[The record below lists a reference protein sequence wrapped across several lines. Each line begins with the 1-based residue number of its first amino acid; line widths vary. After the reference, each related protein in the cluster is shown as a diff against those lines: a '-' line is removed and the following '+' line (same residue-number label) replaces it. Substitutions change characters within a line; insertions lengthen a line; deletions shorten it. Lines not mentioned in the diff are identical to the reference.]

1 MKRWNLAT
9 PAITLTLAVAAACA
23 GYDNSSGGGSSP
35 GQQAAPGGNKGPST
49 PSSSTP
55 DAGIAAAT
63 PPAPAVDAGPSM
75 APPPGPGTPP
85 ATANPPPTAG
95 TYVRGSLTPVYE
107 LIPRS
112 QYGLNNPFVNGV
124 QVALQDS
131 DMETTAVTTSAAQK
145 MSDVGALVSSDNGGT
160 PVTVIKNAEDQ
171 QRAGLIPFRG
181 KPSDV
186 KFVSLNGQTQLFVPL
201 GGDVMTS
208 GNEVSVLSVA
218 NNQIT
223 PIQRITVGVRP
234 QRLAVHPAGLVFV
247 CNQYSNYISIIDP
260 RTDQVLL
267 NGSKPVEI
275 PTEYMCADLAFVP
288 APDNNPDHQFLY
300 VANRWRHSVLKYEA
314 FVVRDAANNPVNVVQ
329 PDNVNP
335 TPANKPVAEILGVGN
350 NPWRLALSD
359 QQDALFVA
367 NNKGGEISRIELG
380 SDSVSNTGRIGINA
394 PTADV
399 ININNL
405 LFVPTTMPARGLVSN
420 LVQQVPAQLAVSPV
434 VVTGLDKQP
443 HVANPGAIF
452 DNTESYNFEDT
463 RSGLQQLD
471 FLLTQGSANN
481 FYYTDNVS
489 SEPNFQS
496 NQKILQAAGGVAIA
510 RNAAGTLAWVADQS
524 SDVIEELAINVGNS
538 PNAATSTGR
547 TFKTQHRPFAIT
559 VDEKNN
565 RLFVADWGSETV
577 ELIDLA
583 AGQSVA
589 QADTGYAQP
598 TYPATNVESGEFNF
612 YSAAWSN
619 NGRKACSSCHFDE
632 LDTDGVGYSQGAVA
646 PTTLAEVKPNH
657 NLGTT
662 NSYFWNGSFANGN
675 YTSLAFAFQT
685 RDNCQVVEFGF
696 VEGAGSNPATRI
708 GDPNNLFTNGQ
719 DTQCRPIDG
728 TPGSTANAAQIA
740 AVDKAEQAIAHA
752 QIQKITG
759 FQFEELARVIDAYS
773 SSAVHLQPNP
783 LHQMYLA
790 SQGGATQQLDSQTMT
805 DLKNGK
811 ALFVSAGCDSCH
823 TSSDPNHP
831 FTDDLNHGTGV
842 TWIQQFVNTYQND
855 PRITQTIGSFPE
867 TMLDALPASTA
878 NDHEVNVWTK
888 ADFFIF
894 ACFDLNNCLEFDDPL
909 QVRGDVTE
917 ETRRLN
923 LLVQVNLADPDRLF
937 IPGDVVG
944 QASVNTPSLRGVWTE
959 ANLLHHGLAHSVR
972 EAILGPGHPALLPGE
987 TGFAID
993 QFGKFDVHGATSTM
1007 SVSDVNALVRYVE
1020 NIE

>member
-1 MKRWNLAT
+1 MKRTNLAT
-9 PAITLTLAVAAACA
+9 PAIVLTIAVAAACA
-23 GYDNSSGGGSSP
+23 GYDNTAGNGAGPQGG
-35 GQQAAPGGNKGPST
+35 AAGKAPPAPTGAWPSADAGA
-49 PSSSTP
+49 PAPASSTSP
-55 DAGIAAAT
+55 PSAT
-63 PPAPAVDAGPSM
+63 PPA
-75 APPPGPGTPP
+75 PGPGTPP
-85 ATANPPPTAG
+85 PVSTPPPATG
-95 TYVRGSLTPVYE
+95 QYVRGSLVPVYG

-112 QYGLNNPFVNGV
+112 QYGLNNPIVNG
-124 QVALQDS
+124 QAVAMQDT
-131 DMETTAVTTSAAQK
+131 DMETNAVTTSAAQK
-145 MSDVGALVSSDNGGT
+145 MSDVGAVISQDNGGT

-171 QRAGLIPFRG
+171 QRANLIPFRG

-201 GGDVMTS
+201 GGDVMTA
-208 GNEVSVLSVA
+208 GDEVSVLSVA
-218 NNQIT
+218 NGAIT

-234 QRLAVHPAGLVFV
+234 QRIAIHPAGLVFV

-260 RTDQVLL
+260 RTDQTLL

-329 PDNVNP
+329 PDNTNP
-335 TPANKPVAEILGVGN
+335 SPANKPIAEILGVGN
-350 NPWRLALSD
+350 NPWRLNLSD
-359 QQDALFVA
+359 QQNALFVA
-367 NNKGGEISRIELG
+367 NNKGGELARIELG
-380 SDSVSNTGRIGINA
+380 SDTVSSSGRISINA

-399 ININNL
+399 VNINNL

-420 LVQQVPAQLAVSPV
+420 LVQQVPSQLAGAPV

-463 RSGLQQLD
+463 RNGLQQLD
-471 FLLTQGSANN
+471 FLLTQGSPSNL
-481 FYYTDNVS
+481 YYTDNVS

-496 NQKILQAAGGVAIA
+496 NQKVLAGAGQVAIA
-510 RNAAGTLAWVADQS
+510 RNAAGTLIWLADGS
-524 SDVIEELAINVGNS
+524 SDIIEELAVNVANA

-547 TFKTQHRPFAIT
+547 SFKTQHRPFAIT

-577 ELIDLA
+577 EQIDL
-583 AGQSVA
+583 GSGRSVA

-598 TYPATNVESGEFNF
+598 LYPATNEENGEFNF

-619 NGRKACSSCHFDE
+619 NGRKACTSCHFDE
-632 LDTDGVGYSQGAVA
+632 MDSDGVGFSQGAVA

-685 RDNCQVVEFGF
+685 RDNCQIVEFGF
-696 VEGAGSNPATRI
+696 VEGAGSNPATRV

-719 DTQCRPIDG
+719 DTNCRPIDG
-728 TPGSTANAAQIA
+728 SPGSAANAAQIA

-759 FQFEELARVIDAYS
+759 FQFEELARVIDVYS
-773 SSAVHLQPNP
+773 SFALRLQPNP

-790 SQGGATQQLDSQTMT
+790 SQGTATPQLDAQTLT

-811 ALFVSAGCDSCH
+811 ALFTSVGCASCH
-823 TSSDPNHP
+823 LPDDPNHP

-842 TWIQQFVNTYQND
+842 TWISQFINTYQND
-855 PRITQTIGSFPE
+855 PRITGTIGTFPE
-867 TMLDALPASTA
+867 TMLDALPASQN
-878 NDHEVNVWTK
+878 NDHEVNVWTQL
-888 ADFFIF
+888 DYFIF
-894 ACFDLNNCLEFDDPL
+894 ACFSFNNCLKFEDPL
-909 QVRGDVTE
+909 AVRGDVTE

-923 LLVQVNLADPDRLF
+923 LIVSVNLQDPDRLF

-944 QASVNTPSLRGVWTE
+944 QASVNTPSLRGVWTS
-959 ANLLHHGLAHSVR
+959 ANFLHHGLAHSIR
-972 EAILGPGHPALLPGE
+972 EAILGPGHAALQPGE

-993 QFGKFDVHGATSTM
+993 QFGKFDVHGATQALSAA
-1007 SVSDVNALVRYVE
+1007 DVQSLVRYVE